1 MGVRRPPAAPAKLAS
16 GRGKS
21 LNANVLEIMGTA
33 EVRDSG
39 LDLSDLECLDDK
51 GQAVEAPFGRL
62 FLPLGKIDYYVILD

>member
-1 MGVRRPPAAPAKLAS
+1 MKVHAFLKTPLYRRAS

-39 LDLSDLECLDDK
+39 LDLSDLERKWKCTVLH
-51 GQAVEAPFGRL
+51 GRAKPHWAL
-62 FLPLGKIDYYVILD
+62 